1 MQIMK
6 DIFLV
11 GGFPYPYQ
19 RSIGGFKL
27 KNIYA
32 VKGKDALVLVDTGED
47 EVQLKLAYLNIEYWG
62 LSNYP
67 ISHVLITHSHY
78 PSAANAH
85 ILRDGGAKIVAGPG
99 DAEGIETGDERTISY
114 AYTHKKGF
122 VPCKVDL
129 KVKDGDVVHAA
140 GLDFEVIH
148 VPGHSTG
155 SLIYKLLM
163 EGRTVLFTGDTVKVA
178 DYCSGARLG
187 WTGGADYD
195 QTKYVES
202 IRRISKMDAD
212 ILLPADRQPCMR
224 EGWQL
229 LQDAYMT
236 VKMKL
241 LNQPADH

>member
-1 MQIMK
+1 MQIIK

-11 GGFPYPYQ
+11 GGFPYPYT
-19 RSIGGFKL
+19 RTIGGFKL

-32 VKGKDALVLVDTGED
+32 VKGTNALVLVDTGED
-47 EVQLKLAYLNIEYWG
+47 EVQLKIAFENIEYWG
-62 LSNYP
+62 LSHLP

-85 ILRDGGAKIVAGPG
+85 LLRNAGAKIVAGPS

-114 AYTHKKGF
+114 AYTHKKKF
-122 VPCKVDL
+122 MPCLVDL
-129 KVKDGDVVHAA
+129 KVRDGDVVHAA

-155 SLIYKLLM
+155 SVIYKLVT

-195 QTKYVES
+195 QMKYIES
-202 IRRISKMDAD
+202 IKRISKMDGD

-229 LQDAYMT
+229 LENAYMA

-241 LNQPADH
+241 LNQPADP